1 MIIYDSTQQRAVNLS
16 NVDTILPGQHEDG
29 YVIYFER
36 ALPGGA
42 NTTIARWDFKTRQE
56 RDHSFNL
63 IIKQFGSPLDG
74 DNIKLKA

>member
-16 NVDTILPGQHEDG
+16 NVDTILLGPLEDG

-42 NTTIARWDFKTRQE
+42 NTTIARWDFETRQE
-56 RDHSFNL
+56 RDHKFDL
-63 IIKQFGSPLDG
+63 IIKQFGTHLNRDEIAP
-74 DNIKLKA
+74 